1 MLNQRYGAFT
11 KDLKR
16 NQIYLRASAAQ
27 RCLDTLKLVSSQ
39 LWPNFDTAHT
49 PVIYSLPKKI
59 DSLLYEEPECHGADS
74 EEASNMKSQ
83 AVVDY
88 ENQPEIKVCVI
99 GF

>member
-1 MLNQRYGAFT
+1 MGNLLNKRYGSFT
-11 KDLKR
+11 KNLTR

-27 RCLDTLKLVSSQ
+27 RCLDTLKLVSSR

-59 DSLLYEEPECHGADS
+59 DSLLYEEPECPGAVS
-74 EEASNMKSQ
+74 EENNNIKSQ

-88 ENQPEIKVCVI
+88 ENQPEIKVC
-99 GF
+99 